1 MVKMKSEQ
9 IVVVDWTRSAAR
21 VGVFAESMRGLQLE
35 SELILPPRLVVRH
48 DQDAPRIIAGEQAAE
63 ARADANTLIFEQ
75 PVRDL
80 PQMEDGELQ
89 TLLLA
94 GFWRALGHNLI
105 ERGQLHADKQVAGY
119 VVPPHRFPQPLLER
133 FRASCAGERPLN
145 FSGSVHEAAAL
156 VIGFL
161 RSEAFHLKTSE
172 MLPDDP
178 ITICCAVG
186 VDEQTVEVVC
196 FDYSRAAHAVHRIV
210 IRDFFKT
217 TCADLSNRLHECDW
231 LGEFSLL
238 VIVEDPTLSAAAQ
251 ASLNAPLEA
260 IASGATLEHQ
270 QSPNAS
276 QLKLRGAAHI
286 ALCAAGRA
294 PDEEEYDVAHACHV
308 GVQTDQQHF
317 LPIISKDA
325 WAQLAEFPYLAAQA
339 FRLRGEPGNALR
351 LNLYSGYSTWV
362 ADAVPLGHTMLWQED
377 LAQLSGTA
385 ALTAAVRL
393 DAPSNGEFLLG
404 LMPEN
409 RTLRRQTFTL
419 PGLVG

>member
-1 MVKMKSEQ
+1 MKSEQ

-21 VGVFAESMRGLQLE
+21 VGVFAESMHGWQLE
-35 SELILPPRLVVRH
+35 SELILPPRLVLRH
-48 DQDAPRIIAGEQAAE
+48 DPGDAPRIVAGEQATE

-75 PVRDL
+75 PARSL
-80 PQMEDGELQ
+80 PHLEDPELQ

-94 GFWRALGHNLI
+94 GFWRAVRQNLV
-105 ERGQLHADKQVAGY
+105 ERGQLQVDKQVAGY

-133 FRASCAGERPLN
+133 FRAGCADEPPLK

-156 VIGFL
+156 VIGLL
-161 RSEAFHLKTSE
+161 RGGFHLEESE
-172 MLPDDP
+172 MLSDDP

-196 FDYSRAAHAVHRIV
+196 FEYTRAQRTVHRIV

-217 TCADLSNRLHECDW
+217 TFADLSNRLHECDW
-231 LGEFSLL
+231 LGLFSLL
-238 VIVEDPTLSAAAQ
+238 VIVEDPTLPAAAQ
-251 ASLNAPLEA
+251 ASLNALLEA
-260 IASGATLEHQ
+260 LAAGATLEHQ
-270 QSPNAS
+270 QSTNAS

-317 LPIISKDA
+317 QPIISKDA

-377 LAQLSGTA
+377 LAQLAGTA

-393 DAPSNGEFLLG
+393 DAPSSGEFLLG

-409 RTLRRQTFTL
+409 RTLRRQAFTL